1 MPCAAPTLRAL
12 STTLRVIGTALAG
25 IPYNGIVEPGTC
37 VRIMTGAVLPDE
49 ADTVLM
55 QEQVQRSGEEII
67 VQGTHNIG
75 ENVRHIGE
83 DIAFGSVVLAA
94 GRRLMPSD
102 LGLIASLGV
111 GEVSVYRRLRVAFF
125 STGDELRSIGE
136 PLAAGQIYDSNRY
149 TLYGMLT
156 RLGAE
161 VIDMGVI
168 PDQRPRIEAAFQDA
182 AQAAD
187 VVITSGGVSVG
198 EADYVKE
205 TLDRLG
211 NVDFWKIAMKP
222 GKPLAF
228 GKVQQAL
235 FFGLPGNPVSV
246 MATFYQFVLPA
257 LRHLM
262 GEPAAAT
269 LTIKVPCAQALK
281 KKPGRTDFQR
291 GLLVRNAERRI
302 GCGQHRPAGFACA
315 EFNEPRQLLHRA
327 AGGVRRCAGR
337 DSGRSATVRGLDL
350 GSTLLFR
357 QHRDGSPVSTC
368 IRLGQFLVHFRHI
381 QCLDLGD
388 DVFQCGGRQHA
399 GLGKD
404 DDLLAEYH
412 QGGDRAY
419 LEIACE
425 FCLVFGVD
433 LGEHDIGMVLRSLFV
448 DRREAAAGT
457 APRRPEINDDDIVV
471 GYDLLEIVFVYF
483 NGSHVTTPTAW
494 CGSINGARDY
504 TEDAAQM

>member
-1 MPCAAPTLRAL
+1 MSTQQANSKTGNGLLSVEQARARIMALVAPLATLERLHVRAALGRVLAENIISSVNVPPYANSAMDGYALRCADIAIVPAR
-12 STTLRVIGTALAG
+12 LRVIGTALAG
-25 IPYNGIVEPGTC
+25 IPCTGRVEPGTC
-37 VRIMTGAVLPDE
+37 VRIMTGAVLPDG

-55 QEQVQRSGEEII
+55 QEQVQRSGDDIT
-67 VQGTHNIG
+67 VQEKHKSG
-75 ENVRHIGE
+75 ENVRHSGE
-83 DIAFGSVVLAA
+83 DIAIGSVVLPA
-94 GRRLMPSD
+94 GRRLLPSD

-136 PLAAGQIYDSNRY
+136 PLAEGQIYDSNRY

-156 RLGAE
+156 RLGADL
-161 VIDMGVI
+161 IDMGVI
-168 PDQRPRIEAAFQDA
+168 PDQRARIEAAFQEA

-262 GEPAAAT
+262 GEPATAL

-281 KKPGRTDFQR
+281 KQPGRTDFQR
-291 GLLVRNAERRI
+291 GLLVRNTDGE
-302 GCGQHRPAGFACA
+302 
-315 EFNEPRQLLHRA
+315 L
-327 AGGVRRCAGR
+327 VV
-337 DSGRSATVRGLDL
+337 DSTGL
-350 GSTLLFR
+350 
-357 QHRDGSPVSTC
+357 Q
-368 IRLGQFLVHFRHI
+368 
-381 QCLDLGD
+381 
-388 DVFQCGGRQHA
+388 
-399 GLGKD
+399 
-404 DDLLAEYH
+404 
-412 QGGDRAY
+412 
-419 LEIACE
+419 
-425 FCLVFGVD
+425 
-433 LGEHDIGMVLRSLFV
+433 
-448 DRREAAAGT
+448 
-457 APRRPEINDDDIVV
+457 
-471 GYDLLEIVFVYF
+471 
-483 NGSHVTTPTAW
+483 GSHVLSSMSRANCFIVLPAE
-494 CGSINGARDY
+494 CGNVPAGTLVEVQPFEGLI
-504 TEDAAQM
+504 

>member
-1 MPCAAPTLRAL
+1 MSIQQAGAGTDSGMQSVEQARARIMALVTPLTTRERLPVRAALGRVLAEDIISSVNVPPYANSAMDGYALRGADL
-12 STTLRVIGTALAG
+12 AGDTTTLYVIGTALAG
-25 IPYNGIVEPGTC
+25 IPYNGIVEPSTC

-67 VQGTHNIG
+67 VQGTHNVG

-102 LGLIASLGV
+102 LGQIASLGV

-168 PDQRPRIEAAFQDA
+168 PDQRLRIEAAFQDA
-182 AQAAD
+182 VQAAD

-246 MATFYQFVLPA
+246 MATFYQFVQPA

-291 GLLVRNAERRI
+291 GLLVRNA
-302 GCGQHRPAGFACA
+302 
-315 EFNEPRQLLHRA
+315 
-327 AGGVRRCAGR
+327 GGELVV
-337 DSGRSATVRGLDL
+337 DSTGL
-350 GSTLLFR
+350 
-357 QHRDGSPVSTC
+357 Q
-368 IRLGQFLVHFRHI
+368 
-381 QCLDLGD
+381 
-388 DVFQCGGRQHA
+388 
-399 GLGKD
+399 
-404 DDLLAEYH
+404 
-412 QGGDRAY
+412 
-419 LEIACE
+419 
-425 FCLVFGVD
+425 
-433 LGEHDIGMVLRSLFV
+433 
-448 DRREAAAGT
+448 
-457 APRRPEINDDDIVV
+457 
-471 GYDLLEIVFVYF
+471 
-483 NGSHVTTPTAW
+483 GSHVLSSMSRANCFIVLPAE
-494 CGSINGARDY
+494 CGDVPAGTLVEVQPFEGLI
-504 TEDAAQM
+504 

>member
-1 MPCAAPTLRAL
+1 MSIQQAGAGTESGMQSVEQARARIMALVTPLTTRERLPVRAALGRVLAEDIISSVNVPPYANSAMDGYALRGADL
-12 STTLRVIGTALAG
+12 AGDTTTLYVIGTALAG
-25 IPYNGIVEPGTC
+25 IPYNGIVEPSTC

-67 VQGTHNIG
+67 VQGTHNVG

-102 LGLIASLGV
+102 LGQIASLGV

-168 PDQRPRIEAAFQDA
+168 PDQRLRIEAAFQDA
-182 AQAAD
+182 VQAAD

-246 MATFYQFVLPA
+246 MATFYQFVQPA

-291 GLLVRNAERRI
+291 GLLVRNA
-302 GCGQHRPAGFACA
+302 
-315 EFNEPRQLLHRA
+315 
-327 AGGVRRCAGR
+327 GGELVV
-337 DSGRSATVRGLDL
+337 DSTGL
-350 GSTLLFR
+350 
-357 QHRDGSPVSTC
+357 Q
-368 IRLGQFLVHFRHI
+368 
-381 QCLDLGD
+381 
-388 DVFQCGGRQHA
+388 
-399 GLGKD
+399 
-404 DDLLAEYH
+404 
-412 QGGDRAY
+412 
-419 LEIACE
+419 
-425 FCLVFGVD
+425 
-433 LGEHDIGMVLRSLFV
+433 
-448 DRREAAAGT
+448 
-457 APRRPEINDDDIVV
+457 
-471 GYDLLEIVFVYF
+471 
-483 NGSHVTTPTAW
+483 GSHVLSSMSRANCFIVLPAE
-494 CGSINGARDY
+494 CGDVPAGTLVEVQPFEGLI
-504 TEDAAQM
+504 

>member
-1 MPCAAPTLRAL
+1 MSIQQAGAGTESGMQSVEQARARIMALVTPLATRERLTVRAAMGRVLAEDIISSVNVPPYANSAMDGYALRGADL
-12 STTLRVIGTALAG
+12 AGDTTTLYVIGTALAG
-25 IPYNGIVEPGTC
+25 IPYNGIVEPSTC

-67 VQGTHNIG
+67 VQGTHNVG

-102 LGLIASLGV
+102 LGQIASLGV

-168 PDQRPRIEAAFQDA
+168 PDQRLRIEAAFQDA
-182 AQAAD
+182 VQAAD

-246 MATFYQFVLPA
+246 MATFYQFVQPA

-281 KKPGRTDFQR
+281 KRPGRTDFQR
-291 GLLVRNAERRI
+291 GLLVRNA
-302 GCGQHRPAGFACA
+302 
-315 EFNEPRQLLHRA
+315 
-327 AGGVRRCAGR
+327 GGELVV
-337 DSGRSATVRGLDL
+337 DSTGL
-350 GSTLLFR
+350 
-357 QHRDGSPVSTC
+357 Q
-368 IRLGQFLVHFRHI
+368 
-381 QCLDLGD
+381 
-388 DVFQCGGRQHA
+388 
-399 GLGKD
+399 
-404 DDLLAEYH
+404 
-412 QGGDRAY
+412 
-419 LEIACE
+419 
-425 FCLVFGVD
+425 
-433 LGEHDIGMVLRSLFV
+433 
-448 DRREAAAGT
+448 
-457 APRRPEINDDDIVV
+457 
-471 GYDLLEIVFVYF
+471 
-483 NGSHVTTPTAW
+483 GSHVLSSMSRANCFIVLPAE
-494 CGSINGARDY
+494 CGDVPAGTLVEVQPFEGLI
-504 TEDAAQM
+504 